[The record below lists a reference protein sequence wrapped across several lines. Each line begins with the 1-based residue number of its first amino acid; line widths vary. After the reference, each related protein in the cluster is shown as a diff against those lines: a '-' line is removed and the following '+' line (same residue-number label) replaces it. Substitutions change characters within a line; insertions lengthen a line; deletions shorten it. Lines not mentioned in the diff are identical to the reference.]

1 MSGMRHDGINTS
13 IRTAGSAL
21 SATTSTFTSAP
32 PMDAGRAAAKV
43 QAVTRGKKTRSEI
56 SMSPPVV
63 SSSQPANRSPSSPD
77 KLGNSSSRSSRAS
90 SPTSIL
96 RGERILIQH
105 ESAQTDLSGD
115 TVEAARSHMAIVVAA
130 ANDAVAITAAEAA
143 KDVAEVMAIV
153 HAEKHARE
161 EIERHCNE
169 LVRKCEED
177 IANAHSTSSQAERE
191 IEAVRSHC
199 EQELAAMGAR
209 LREALEI
216 TAQALAA
223 KRIAE
228 DSATEARLAE
238 AAARKAEA
246 EAIAVADAARRS
258 EAAMVG
264 QAIGAREEARIESER
279 ARKAE
284 AEARWE
290 ALQQRAMARE
300 SGEAHLIAVKE
311 AEVTAKEAELQR
323 AARLEAEKLVQKTA
337 DEVLEAKRAAEAAQ
351 RQAGAREALEQ
362 LDKERRM
369 SALAAERQANMER
382 ELAHGTL
389 SARLQETQ
397 RELAYR
403 RQADHIEVTLPEQVR
418 RIEARATEVEDR
430 ARAHEASIAN
440 LLHLVDV
447 GSAEVE
453 RRVAVEQHRI
463 RMEAGRQ
470 SRSRARGT
478 LTPSSSRSTSP
489 TAQGSSQTPSPR
501 TNQPQPTSLRT
512 SSPEGSPTTGAA
524 STLRRLAG
532 SARGSD
538 GRVSWATAQSSV
550 QSPEWKQAW
559 KYGGK

>member
-1 MSGMRHDGINTS
+1 
-13 IRTAGSAL
+13 
-21 SATTSTFTSAP
+21 
-32 PMDAGRAAAKV
+32 MDAGRAAAKV

-177 IANAHSTSSQAERE
+177 MANAHSTSSQAERE
-191 IEAVRSHC
+191 IEAVRTHC

-300 SGEAHLIAVKE
+300 SGEAHLLAVKE
-311 AEVTAKEAELQR
+311 AEVTAKEAGLQR

-418 RIEARATEVEDR
+418 RIE
-430 ARAHEASIAN
+430 
-440 LLHLVDV
+440 
-447 GSAEVE
+447 G
-453 RRVAVEQHRI
+453 RI
-463 RMEAGRQ
+463 SKVYVR
-470 SRSRARGT
+470 SRS
-478 LTPSSSRSTSP
+478 
-489 TAQGSSQTPSPR
+489 
-501 TNQPQPTSLRT
+501 
-512 SSPEGSPTTGAA
+512 
-524 STLRRLAG
+524 
-532 SARGSD
+532 
-538 GRVSWATAQSSV
+538 VSW
-550 QSPEWKQAW
+550 
-559 KYGGK
+559 